1 MRWVKTGASPPNT
14 SLGDVTELVWGAWV
28 RRPRWGQNP
37 GCRMG
42 AGAKTK
48 RKWPKRVVDFYCRRA
63 RLRRTPQVPMA
74 AKFLPVTPLR
84 ALVSRP
90 WDRVAASPSP
100 SPSHAGGADA
110 GEKPSGGL
118 VPPTPLKKKRYQKYI
133 EPLKYIKTLKYGVG
147 RGFSVVT
154 ERNGWL
160 VNVFQ

>member
-14 SLGDVTELVWGAWV
+14 SLGDVTELVWGAQV
-28 RRPRWGQNP
+28 RWLRWGQNP

-48 RKWPKRVVDFYCRRA
+48 RKWPKSVVDFYCRRA

-118 VPPTPLKKKRYQKYI
+118 VPPTPLKKKKVPKIYRAPKIHQNPKI
-133 EPLKYIKTLKYGVG
+133 R
-147 RGFSVVT
+147 RGQ
-154 ERNGWL
+154 GL
-160 VNVFQ
+160 